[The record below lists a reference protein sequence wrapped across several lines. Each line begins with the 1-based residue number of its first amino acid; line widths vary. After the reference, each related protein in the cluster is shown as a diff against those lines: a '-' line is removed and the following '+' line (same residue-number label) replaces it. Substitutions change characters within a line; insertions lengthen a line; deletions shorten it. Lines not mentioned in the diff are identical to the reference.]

1 MLDRLLVVDRC
12 IGVYEGNSGTLSQ
25 YLFCPIFGMYFYL
38 FTCFYLCS
46 HGNRKLIGIENIV
59 GGGWITQYF
68 GCEEASN
75 FMHLIKCWI
84 SKWQSEL
91 YYYT

>member
-1 MLDRLLVVDRC
+1 MHWC
-12 IGVYEGNSGTLSQ
+12 IRGEFRYPFTI
-25 YLFCPIFGMYFYL
+25 FCPIFGMYFYL

-59 GGGWITQYF
+59 GGGWITQYS

-91 YYYT
+91 LLHINKLLNQ